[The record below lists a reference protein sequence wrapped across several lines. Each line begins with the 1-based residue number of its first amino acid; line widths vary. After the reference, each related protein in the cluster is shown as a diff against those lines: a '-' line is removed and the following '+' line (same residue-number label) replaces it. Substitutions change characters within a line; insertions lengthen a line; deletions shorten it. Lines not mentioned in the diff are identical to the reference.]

1 MPKSALLFA
10 RSVVILGSGVAIAA
24 LAQWSFDSPST
35 FLLCLALATLGST
48 LKVALPGVAGAI
60 SPNLMPILF
69 AIVKLSWQE
78 SVIIAGIAGVTQC
91 LWRPKRNPT
100 ALQVLFNGA
109 NLAVSA
115 AVAQLVSSSLTEA
128 SSLLIFFVA
137 AIIYQLV
144 NTISVAT
151 VLSLL
156 EAVPTRAL
164 WRNIH
169 LWSFPYALAS
179 GGFAGIWASAIIP
192 AAFSTA
198 VICAVVLYLMNAFC
212 EEIAGR
218 TVRASNKRLEAA

>member
-24 LAQWSFDSPST
+24 LVQWSFDSPST
-35 FLLCLALATLGST
+35 FLLCLALTVLGST
-48 LKVALPGVAGAI
+48 FKVGLPGVAGAI

-69 AIVKLSWQE
+69 AIGKLSWQE
-78 SVIIAGIAGVTQC
+78 SVIIAGVAGVTQC
-91 LWRPKRNPT
+91 LWRPKQNPT
-100 ALQVLFNGA
+100 VLQVLFNGA

-115 AVAQLVSSSLTEA
+115 AMAHWVSSSLAEA
-128 SSLLIFFVA
+128 SSLLMFLVA
-137 AIIYQLV
+137 AVVYQLV
-144 NTISVAT
+144 NALSVAT

-179 GGFAGIWASAIIP
+179 GGFAGIWASAIKP
-192 AAFSTA
+192 AGYSTA

-212 EEIAGR
+212 EEIANR
-218 TVRASNKRLEAA
+218 TVRASVGRLDVA